1 MVLALPEYV
10 KPRNVAL
17 MFFNSEPDQFFPYAQ
32 IDVVQFPEGE
42 GGEEFTVVEGDR
54 AEVFKWFYRNHNGM
68 IQKRL
73 WSLTYEYWV
82 TDWIDVGPM

>member
-1 MVLALPEYV
+1 MMMKKGIKLLLGIMIATMLLGMPVLAD
-10 KPRNVAL
+10 
-17 MFFNSEPDQFFPYAQ
+17 S
-32 IDVVQFPEGE
+32 PEGE

-68 IQKRL
+68 LQKRL

-82 TDWIDVGPM
+82 TDWIDVGPI

>member
-1 MVLALPEYV
+1 MKKGIKLLLGIMIATMLLGMPVLA
-10 KPRNVAL
+10 
-17 MFFNSEPDQFFPYAQ
+17 NS
-32 IDVVQFPEGE
+32 PEGE